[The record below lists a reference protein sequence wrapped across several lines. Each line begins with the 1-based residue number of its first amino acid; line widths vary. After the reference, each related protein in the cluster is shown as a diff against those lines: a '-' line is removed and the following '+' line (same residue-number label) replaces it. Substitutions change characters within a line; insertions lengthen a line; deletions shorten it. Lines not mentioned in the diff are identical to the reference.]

1 MLKLLQMES
10 LASQIKLPFF
20 KIQGAMVANI
30 NSVNVRDMPS
40 IMLLETASVEV
51 AKQEFTA

>member
-1 MLKLLQMES
+1 MES
-10 LASQIKLPFF
+10 LASQMKLPFF
-20 KIQGAMVANI
+20 ETQGAMVANI

-40 IMLLETASVEV
+40 IMLLETTASVEV